1 MISSILLIIFGKL
14 GIINTDVSLGFWKW
28 YSLGMAVELIIYFSV
43 LKWID
48 KRDLE
53 TNYGRNKKND

>member
-1 MISSILLIIFGKL
+1 MISGIILIIFGKL

-28 YSLGMAVELIIYFSV
+28 YILGISVEVIILISV

-48 KRDLE
+48 KRDRE
-53 TNYGRNKKND
+53 TNYGRDK

>member
-14 GIINTDVSLGFWKW
+14 GIIDPDVSLGFWKW
-28 YSLGMAVELIIYFSV
+28 YLLGVTVELVIYFSA
-43 LKWID
+43 LKWLD

-53 TNYGRNKKND
+53 TNYGRDKK